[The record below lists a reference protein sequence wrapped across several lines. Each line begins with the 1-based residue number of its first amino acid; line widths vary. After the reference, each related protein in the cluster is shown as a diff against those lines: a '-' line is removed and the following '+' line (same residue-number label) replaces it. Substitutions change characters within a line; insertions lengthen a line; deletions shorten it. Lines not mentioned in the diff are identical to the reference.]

1 VLDRS
6 GVALVRELLLIR
18 RARTGPRPK
27 GTYGRVE
34 VVLPR
39 LYAVVTD
46 PAELALH
53 LYMTGQL
60 GWVGPIPRELEGAV
74 RQSGVKLKKEGEVKM
89 RVFPTAVH
97 AGKDPAEFLWESHLE
112 VVQP

>member
-1 VLDRS
+1 
-6 GVALVRELLLIR
+6 VRELLLIR
-18 RARTGPRPK
+18 RAKTGPMPK

-53 LYMTGQL
+53 LYLTGQL
-60 GWVGPIPRELEGAV
+60 GWVGPIPRELEVAV
-74 RQSGVKLKKEGEVKM
+74 RQSVVAGAVVPGVKLKKEGEVKM